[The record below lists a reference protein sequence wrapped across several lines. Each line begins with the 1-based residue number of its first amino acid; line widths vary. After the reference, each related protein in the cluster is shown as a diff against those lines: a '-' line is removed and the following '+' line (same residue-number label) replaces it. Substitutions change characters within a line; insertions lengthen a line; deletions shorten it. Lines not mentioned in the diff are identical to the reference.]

1 MDTKNRL
8 VFSPKETLFD
18 PNGETFG
25 PFSGTFGPNTK
36 TFGPS
41 ILDIPSGI
49 KRVYHSNHI

>member
-1 MDTKNRL
+1 MDTENRQ

-25 PFSGTFGPNTK
+25 PA
-36 TFGPS
+36 